1 MKKPNILQRIILPSI
16 WKDWTKNEPLTGEY
30 IITYSLADGEY
41 PITGAAYYDRE
52 TRGWFHDIFSENP
65 ITEEVLCYAELPSAP
80 KGYDIS
86 DFPLDEDD
94 LEIMRL
100 IKEVVK
106 SDKWKRMIAKK
117 HNP

>member
-52 TRGWFHDIFSENP
+52 TRG
-65 ITEEVLCYAELPSAP
+65 
-80 KGYDIS
+80 
-86 DFPLDEDD
+86 
-94 LEIMRL
+94 
-100 IKEVVK
+100 
-106 SDKWKRMIAKK
+106 
-117 HNP
+117 